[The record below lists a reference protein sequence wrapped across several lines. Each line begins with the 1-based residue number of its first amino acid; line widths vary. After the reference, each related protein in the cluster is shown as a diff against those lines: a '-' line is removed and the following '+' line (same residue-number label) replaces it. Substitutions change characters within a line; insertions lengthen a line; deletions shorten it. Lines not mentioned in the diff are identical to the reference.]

1 MFNRLISQHTTKKN
15 GITLKMTNPL
25 ASIVV
30 PCYNQA
36 QYLDEALQ
44 SLQKQ
49 TYTNWECL
57 IVNDGSPDNTE
68 EVARKWETKDSRFT
82 YVYKE
87 NGGVSS
93 ARNLGIEK
101 AKAEFILTLDADDK
115 YEATFLEKAMVMLVN
130 NLEIGIVSSWGR
142 YFKADKQLQEY
153 RSIGKTT
160 VDFLFHNAAI
170 GTSLFR
176 KVCWEQV
183 GGYDENPE
191 NGYEDWEFYL
201 RVCALGWKVHI
212 IEEVLFFYRQS
223 SVSRSAGMNQKHHAT
238 QKYIYLKN
246 KDIYDAHYEALIDQ
260 FLKAS
265 DLEKVEIN
273 KFKNTID
280 YQLGTTLL
288 KPLRSV
294 KWFFLK
300 LFK

>member
-1 MFNRLISQHTTKKN
+1 MPIPKV
-15 GITLKMTNPL
+15 
-25 ASIVV
+25 SIIV
-30 PCYNQA
+30 PCFNQA

-44 SLQKQ
+44 SLYNQ
-49 TYTNWECL
+49 TYINWECL

-68 EVARKWETKDSRFT
+68 EVARKWETKDPRFV
-82 YVYKE
+82 YIYKE

-101 AKAEFILTLDADDK
+101 AKAEYILTLDADDK
-115 YEATFLEKAMVMLVN
+115 YEASFLEKAMDVLVN
-130 NLEIGIVSSWGR
+130 NSETGIVSSWGR
-142 YFKADKQLQEY
+142 YFTADKQLQEY
-153 RSIGKTT
+153 KSTGKSIT
-160 VDFLFHNAAI
+160 DFLFHNAAI

-176 KVCWEQV
+176 KGCWEQV

-212 IEEVLFFYRQS
+212 IEEVLFFYRQNNG
-223 SVSRSAGMNQKHHAT
+223 SRSAGMNRKHNAT

-246 KDIYDAHYEALIDQ
+246 KDIYEAHYEALIDQ
-260 FLKAS
+260 FLKTS
-265 DLEKVEIN
+265 DLEKAEIN
-273 KFKNTID
+273 KFRNTID
-280 YQLGTTLL
+280 YQLGAAIL